1 MQAITQGRR
10 PKMSLF
16 TVIPISTE
24 VKGLHVEKT
33 VFLCDSSVGL
43 VQGHGSGIV

>member
-1 MQAITQGRR
+1 MLAITQGGR

-16 TVIPISTE
+16 TVILTSTE

-33 VFLCDSSVGL
+33 VFLCDFSVRL
-43 VQGHGSGIV
+43 VQGHGSGIM